1 MNTSELEQRIGYQFK
16 DRQLIETALTHSS
29 YANEHSRKGCEY
41 NERMEFL
48 GDAVLEVISS
58 DFLYHN
64 YPDMPE
70 GDLSRLRASIVCEP
84 TLWQCAREFSLQ
96 DFIRLGTGE
105 EKTGGRQRPS
115 VVSDAMEAL
124 IGAIY
129 LDGGFSA
136 AQAFVM
142 RFVLT
147 DIEEKKLYHDSKTTL
162 QEILQEQ
169 GRGLPVYEIT
179 DVSGPDHARQYTA
192 QVMCGDKVLGT
203 GTAGSKKHAQQEA
216 AYRALVSMNRE
227 RESHII

>member
-124 IGAIY
+124 IGAIF
-129 LDGGFSA
+129 LDSGFEEA
-136 AQAFVM
+136 R
-142 RFVLT
+142 RFIHRFILS
-147 DIEEKKLYHDSKTTL
+147 DYISKLALHDAKTAL
-162 QEILQEQ
+162 QEMIQTEPGNVLE
-169 GRGLPVYEIT
+169 YEIT
-179 DVSGPDHARQYTA
+179 HEEGPSHNKVFTA
-192 QVMCGDKVLGT
+192 AVKLNGKTLASANG
-203 GTAGSKKHAQQEA
+203 ANKKEA
-216 AYRALVSMNRE
+216 EQRAASLAIE
-227 RESHII
+227 TLKEK